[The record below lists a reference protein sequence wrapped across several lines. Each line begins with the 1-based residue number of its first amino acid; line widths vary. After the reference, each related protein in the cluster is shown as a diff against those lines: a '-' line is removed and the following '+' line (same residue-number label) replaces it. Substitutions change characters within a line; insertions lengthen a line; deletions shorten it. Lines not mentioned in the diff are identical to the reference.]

1 MPGRARTKLRKQKTA
16 TRPSKLRSR
25 KQSPQPHAEFDTSMW
40 TEALFGAEVLLLH
53 ATPVYYGFGVPR
65 GNGSG
70 VVIIPGFLGTD
81 LYLTELHGWLGRIGY
96 RPYFSGIGINADCPN
111 ILVQRHV
118 SATIKRALDETGRKI
133 HLIGH
138 SLGGVIARSIAGDRP
153 KDIASVITL
162 VSPIRGT
169 VAHRS
174 VIHAADAIR
183 LRILQEHG
191 NGVLPR
197 CYTSADTS
205 ASSSAGSDSVPTGPP
220 PIQEPDASK
229 VKHDGKEDDV
239 DAIGNRK
246 IGGRGL
252 GNWYSLETEVR
263 MGKQY
268 AMQVE
273 SSVKL
278 VQDPVV
284 TEYVNRIGQ
293 NLVRNSDA
301 QVPFTI
307 KVIDSDEVNA
317 FALPG
322 GFFYVNTGLILAAD
336 EEAEL
341 AGVMAHEIS
350 HVCARHGTRQ
360 MTRAQWANIGTIPL
374 IFIGGGIGYGIYE
387 AAGLGLP
394 LTFMK
399 FQRNFEAEAD
409 YLGLQYM
416 YKTGYDPQAF
426 ISFFEKIQAK
436 EKKKPGTIAKAFA
449 SHPQTPDRI
458 AASQKEIATILPAS
472 TQYIVTT
479 SEFDDVKSRLAIIE
493 NRHKVLEEKDG
504 SRPRSEEHTSE
515 L

>member
-1 MPGRARTKLRKQKTA
+1 MSLPALAQDQTPQTPNAQPQTSQPQAPKDQTA
-16 TRPSKLRSR
+16 QPQSTQPASTGTAPVPPQDPS
-25 KQSPQPHAEFDTSMW
+25 
-40 TEALFGAEVLLLH
+40 
-53 ATPVYYGFGVPR
+53 ATPAP
-65 GNGSG
+65 
-70 VVIIPGFLGTD
+70 D
-81 LYLTELHGWLGRIGY
+81 
-96 RPYFSGIGINADCPN
+96 
-111 ILVQRHV
+111 
-118 SATIKRALDETGRKI
+118 
-133 HLIGH
+133 
-138 SLGGVIARSIAGDRP
+138 
-153 KDIASVITL
+153 
-162 VSPIRGT
+162 
-169 VAHRS
+169 
-174 VIHAADAIR
+174 
-183 LRILQEHG
+183 
-191 NGVLPR
+191 
-197 CYTSADTS
+197 S
-205 ASSSAGSDSVPTGPP
+205 ASSSSDSAPSGPP
-220 PIQEPDASK
+220 PIQEPDDSR
-229 VKHDGKEDDV
+229 VKHDGSKSDV

-246 IGGRGL
+246 VGGRGM
-252 GNWYSLETEVR
+252 GNWYSLETEIR

-273 SSVKL
+273 QGVKL

-322 GFFYVNTGLILAAD
+322 GFFYVNSGLILAAD

-341 AGVMAHEIS
+341 AGVMAHEIA
-350 HVCARHGTRQ
+350 HVAARHGTRQ

-436 EKKKPGTIAKAFA
+436 EKKKPGTLAKAFA

-458 AASQKEIATILPAS
+458 EKSQQEIATILPAKA
-472 TQYIVTT
+472 QYIVST
-479 SEFDDVKSRLAIIE
+479 SEFDDVKSRLATIE
-493 NRHKVLEEKDG
+493 NRHKVIEEKDG
-504 SRPRSEEHTSE
+504 SRPSLRRTSSSDKTSTGSDKSDDDRPT
-515 L
+515 LKRRDDKPDQN

>member
-1 MPGRARTKLRKQKTA
+1 SSTA
-16 TRPSKLRSR
+16 TSSAPAPS
-25 KQSPQPHAEFDTSMW
+25 T
-40 TEALFGAEVLLLH
+40 
-53 ATPVYYGFGVPR
+53 TPSSTPT
-65 GNGSG
+65 
-70 VVIIPGFLGTD
+70 P
-81 LYLTELHGWLGRIGY
+81 
-96 RPYFSGIGINADCPN
+96 PAD
-111 ILVQRHV
+111 
-118 SATIKRALDETGRKI
+118 
-133 HLIGH
+133 
-138 SLGGVIARSIAGDRP
+138 
-153 KDIASVITL
+153 
-162 VSPIRGT
+162 
-169 VAHRS
+169 
-174 VIHAADAIR
+174 
-183 LRILQEHG
+183 
-191 NGVLPR
+191 
-197 CYTSADTS
+197 
-205 ASSSAGSDSVPTGPP
+205 SSSSSSGGSDVAPSGPP
-220 PIQEPDASK
+220 PIQEPDDSK
-229 VKHDGKEDDV
+229 VKHNGGESDV

-252 GNWYSLETEVR
+252 GNWYSLETEIR

-273 SSVKL
+273 NSVKL

-322 GFFYVNTGLILAAD
+322 GFFYVNSGLILAAD

-350 HVCARHGTRQ
+350 HVAARHAMRQ
-360 MTRAQWANIGTIPL
+360 MTRMNWAQIGTIPL
-374 IFIGGGIGYGIYE
+374 IFVGGGLGYGIYE
-387 AAGLGLP
+387 ASGLALP

-436 EKKKPGTIAKAFA
+436 EKKKPGTVAKAFA

-458 AASQKEIATILPAS
+458 EASQKEIATILPARP
-472 TQYIVTT
+472 QYIVTT
-479 SEFDDVKSRLAIIE
+479 SEFDDVKSRLATIE
-493 NRHKVLEEKDG
+493 NRHKVIEEKDG
-504 SRPRSEEHTSE
+504 SKPSLRRTSTSDKSAGTDKSGS
-515 L
+515 